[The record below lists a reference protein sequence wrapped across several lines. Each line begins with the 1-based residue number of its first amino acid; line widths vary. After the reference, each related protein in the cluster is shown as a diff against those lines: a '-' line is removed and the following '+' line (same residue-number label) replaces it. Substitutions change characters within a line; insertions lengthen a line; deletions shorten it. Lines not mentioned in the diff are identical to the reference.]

1 LLKIV
6 RHKVE
11 AETPPNLMT
20 IPPPGW
26 MGRILFRQAVA
37 LYTRKDH
44 GPNRGLAGQGR
55 VALLW
60 AAIRFGRGRGAVPRM
75 HKWLPETTFADV
87 EQPRGPWSIEVES
100 ILERYYT
107 LKVGALQFCG
117 PASFGLPFWEGLES
131 LALTFPV
138 IAWVARVFKDDCR
151 EAAFLKALS
160 IVDDHFG
167 FNRVLRTAR
176 QRLSFR
182 ILARSSEL
190 SRLIAWY
197 SR

>member
-1 LLKIV
+1 
-6 RHKVE
+6 
-11 AETPPNLMT
+11 M
-20 IPPPGW
+20 
-26 MGRILFRQAVA
+26 FRQAVA

-60 AAIRFGRGRGAVPRM
+60 AALRFARGEGAVPRM
-75 HKWLPETTFADV
+75 HKWLPETTFAEV
-87 EQPRGPWSIEVES
+87 EKPRGPWPMEVEA

-138 IAWVARVFKDDCR
+138 IAWVSRLFTEGAR
-151 EAAFLKALS
+151 ASAFLKALS

-167 FNRVLRTAR
+167 FNRQSAALLPYVKEVKSLKPLDPSTKPLVVSAKPEINEKWQLILNRTIEID
-176 QRLSFR
+176 S
-182 ILARSSEL
+182 
-190 SRLIAWY
+190 
-197 SR
+197 